1 MTAPP
6 TLTTTSG
13 IHVLNL
19 GADENR
25 FGPDWLT
32 AAEAALN
39 QVVAAPAPLITI
51 ADGKFYSNGLDL
63 EWVGANPDQ
72 FLAYAARVEALLA
85 RILTLPV
92 PTVAAVNGHAFGAGA
107 MFAMAH
113 DWRIMRA
120 DRGYFCFPEVDIN
133 IPFTPGMAALIQA
146 KLSARSAVDSMTTG
160 QRYTGADALAIGL
173 VDATADE
180 AALLDTALAKVADLH
195 AKAGDTLGAIKA
207 TMFAD
212 VARLL
217 TSPPASTH

>member
-1 MTAPP
+1 MTTLP
-6 TLTTTSG
+6 TLTTDSG
-13 IHVLNL
+13 VHVLNL

-32 AAEAALN
+32 LAEDALD
-39 QVVAAPAPLITI
+39 QVVAAPAPLVTI

-63 EWVGANPDQ
+63 EWVSAHPDQ
-72 FLAYAARVEALLA
+72 FEAYAARVEALLA

-133 IPFTPGMAALIQA
+133 IPFTPGMAALIQS
-146 KLSARSAVDSMTTG
+146 KLTARSAVDSMTTG
-160 QRYTGADALAIGL
+160 RRFTGPDALAIGL

-180 AALLDTALAKVADLH
+180 AELLDQAVAKLAELEG
-195 AKAGDTLGAIKA
+195 KAGDTLGAIKT
-207 TMFAD
+207 TMFAE
-212 VARLL
+212 VVRKL
-217 TSPPASTH
+217 TRQDA

>member
-32 AAEAALN
+32 LAEEALD
-39 QVVAAPAPLITI
+39 QVVAAPAPLVTI

-63 EWVGANPDQ
+63 EWVSAHPDQ
-72 FLAYAARVEALLA
+72 FEAYAARVEALLA

-120 DRGYFCFPEVDIN
+120 DRGYFCFPEVDIK
-133 IPFTPGMAALIQA
+133 IPFTPGMAALIQN
-146 KLSARSAVDSMTTG
+146 KLTPRSAVDSMTTG
-160 QRYTGADALAIGL
+160 HRFTGPDALTIGL
-173 VDATADE
+173 VDAIADE
-180 AALLDTALAKVADLH
+180 TSLLDDAKAKLTDLH
-195 AKAGDTLGAIKA
+195 AKSGDTLGAIKT
-207 TMFAD
+207 TMFAE
-212 VARLL
+212 VVRKL
-217 TSPPASTH
+217 TRQDG

>member
-1 MTAPP
+1 MTSTP
-6 TLTTTSG
+6 TLTTRDG
-13 IHVLNL
+13 VHVLNL
-19 GADENR
+19 GDTENR

-32 AAEAALN
+32 VAEKALD
-39 QVVAAPAPLITI
+39 QVVAAPAPLVTI
-51 ADGKFYSNGLDL
+51 ADGKFFSNGLDL

-85 RILTLPV
+85 RILALPV

-107 MFAMAH
+107 MVAMAH

-160 QRYTGADALAIGL
+160 QRYAGPDALAIGL

-180 AALLDTALAKVADLH
+180 ADLLDHALAKVADLH
-195 AKAGDTLGAIKA
+195 TKAGDTLGAIKA
-207 TMFAD
+207 TVFAD
-212 VARLL
+212 VVQKL
-217 TSPPASTH
+217 TAS